1 MRESPLP
8 SLSPKLPMP
17 QTDRTKCLLV
27 DDVEENLIALEALLQ
42 RDGLEI
48 LKAQSGPEAL
58 ELLLS
63 HDDVALALLDVQMPE
78 MNGFELA
85 ELIRGS
91 ERTRHIPL
99 IFMTAGSREQN
110 WQFRGYESG
119 AVDFLY
125 KPIDPHMLT
134 NKASVFFELH
144 RRKQALAHELRERT
158 EALRINEMFMAVLS
172 HDLRTPLQ
180 SIMAAATVL
189 KRQPSPDKV
198 ALMAERMLG
207 TSQRMGR
214 MIEDL
219 LDVTRI
225 RQAGGLALKPGPAHL
240 QALLQRTLDEVQTSH
255 ADRHIASTLQGD
267 LEGIWDGERLS
278 QVLTNLVGNALHHGS
293 PGVPV
298 HIAVDGSRPDA
309 VTITV
314 SNGGT
319 IPPELLPYLFDPFRG
334 RDREPGRDQGLGLGL
349 FIVHQIVRAHRGR
362 IEAHSQ
368 DGITQFRVELPRQS
382 PASAPGV
389 QGPRPGTSRR
399 AHGAHGL

>member
-1 MRESPLP
+1 
-8 SLSPKLPMP
+8 MP

-42 RDGLEI
+42 RDGLDI

-58 ELLLS
+58 ELLLA

-134 NKASVFFELH
+134 NKAGVFFELH
-144 RRKQALAHELRERT
+144 RRKQALAHELRART

-180 SIMAAATVL
+180 SIVAAASVL
-189 KRQPSPDKV
+189 KRQPSPDKT
-198 ALMAERMLG
+198 ALMADRVLG
-207 TSQRMGR
+207 ASQRMGH

-225 RQAGGLALKPGPAHL
+225 RQAGGLALQLGPAHMQTL
-240 QALLQRTLDEVQTSH
+240 VQRTLDEVATSH
-255 ADRHIASTLQGD
+255 PERPIDSTLAGD
-267 LEGIWDGERLS
+267 LAGTWDAERLC
-278 QVLTNLVGNALHHGS
+278 QVITNLVGNALHHGS
-293 PGVPV
+293 ADHPV
-298 HIAVDGSRPDA
+298 RIAVDGSRPEE
-309 VTITV
+309 VSITV
-314 SNGGT
+314 YNGGT
-319 IPPELLPYLFDPFRG
+319 IPPGLLPHLFDPFRG
-334 RDREPGRDQGLGLGL
+334 GEREPGRHQGLGLGL
-349 FIVHQIVRAHRGR
+349 FIAHQIVRAHHGT
-362 IEAHSQ
+362 IEARSHNDVTS
-368 DGITQFRVELPRQS
+368 FRVTLRRHAPPRS
-382 PASAPGV
+382 PRG
-389 QGPRPGTSRR
+389 
-399 AHGAHGL
+399 

>member
-1 MRESPLP
+1 MPTPAHCQTTAPHTP
-8 SLSPKLPMP
+8 SMH
-17 QTDRTKCLLV
+17 QTYRTTCLIV

-48 LKAQSGPEAL
+48 LKAQSGFEAL
-58 ELLLS
+58 ELLLK

-134 NKASVFFELH
+134 NKAGVFFELH
-144 RRKQALAHELRERT
+144 QRKQALAHELRERT
-158 EALRINEMFMAVLS
+158 EALRINELFMAVLS
-172 HDLRTPLQ
+172 HDLRTPVQ

-189 KRQPSPDKV
+189 QRQPTAETV
-198 ALMAERMLG
+198 ALMAGRMLR
-207 TSQRMGR
+207 TSQRVGR

-225 RQAGGLALKPGPAHL
+225 RQAGGLALHLAPASMRSL
-240 QALLQRTLDEVQTSH
+240 VQRTMDEMQTSH
-255 ADRHIASTLQGD
+255 PDRSVEPALQGD
-267 LEGIWDGERLS
+267 LEGTWDGERLC
-278 QVLTNLVGNALHHGS
+278 QVITNLLGNAFHHGNTDQ
-293 PGVPV
+293 PV
-298 HIAVDGSRPDA
+298 RLTVDGTSLCK
-309 VTITV
+309 VTFAV

-319 IPPELLPYLFDPFRG
+319 IAPELVPHLFTAFRG
-334 RDREPGRDQGLGLGL
+334 REREPGRHQGLGLGL
-349 FIVHQIVRAHRGR
+349 FIVHQIVQAHQGR
-362 IEAHSQ
+362 IDVESQ
-368 DGITQFRVELPRQS
+368 NGTTQFRVELPRHVE
-382 PASAPGV
+382 PAG
-389 QGPRPGTSRR
+389 RR
-399 AHGAHGL
+399 AEQ